1 VSAGVVAP
9 ERPHRTPDPR
19 RAPRASG
26 PRTPATSSR
35 TRAWL
40 VVLFGVYLALLVWLV
55 LWKLDVPWIG
65 SGARRTV
72 KLVPFVATDQNGPS
86 KPSEVLGNVL
96 VFVPFGVYLGLLAP
110 RRAWWLTWAGG
121 VGAVA
126 LTSAA
131 LETAQYVLAVGS
143 TDVSDVIAN
152 TAGGVAGIVL
162 VALVRR
168 VLRRR
173 TIAVLT
179 GLCAVGT
186 VVALLATAA
195 FLTSPVRYGGPP
207 PGDGHHRQLD
217 GPPLDAPG

>member
-1 VSAGVVAP
+1 VNADVMSPA
-9 ERPHRTPDPR
+9 RPGPQRGTTPRPS
-19 RAPRASG
+19 RAPGRG
-26 PRTPATSSR
+26 TSAER
-35 TRAWL
+35 TRPWL
-40 VVLFGVYLALLVWLV
+40 VALFAVYLVLLVWLV

-65 SGARRTV
+65 SGVRRTV
-72 KLVPFVATDQNGPS
+72 KLVPFVATAQNGPS
-86 KPSEVLGNVL
+86 DPSEVLGNVL
-96 VFVPFGVYLGLLAP
+96 VFVPFGVYLALLAP
-110 RRAWWLTWAGG
+110 HRPWWRTWARALGS
-121 VGAVA
+121 VA

-131 LETAQYVLAVGS
+131 LEVAQYVLAVGS
-143 TDVSDVIAN
+143 TDISDVLAN
-152 TAGGVAGIVL
+152 TAGGVAGLVL
-162 VALVRR
+162 VALVRL

-173 TIAVLT
+173 TTAVLT